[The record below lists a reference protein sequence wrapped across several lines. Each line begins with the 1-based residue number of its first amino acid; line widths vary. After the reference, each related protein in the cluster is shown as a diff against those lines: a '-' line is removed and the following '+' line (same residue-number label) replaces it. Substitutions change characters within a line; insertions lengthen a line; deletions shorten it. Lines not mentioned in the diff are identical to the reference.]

1 MIRERIHEKDT
12 MKDRRQFQRF
22 TADVLDM
29 HGRSVFAKAARILD
43 MSVGGALVNTKTKL
57 NKGKKC
63 ILRVR
68 EEGSVLD
75 LESVVAW
82 SSLYENPEASG
93 SDLGPPYKTGLKFT
107 NVSRETAKKIARF
120 IQNHAQTPNSQ
131 VVQNQ
136 LSGYRMNV
144 RIQIQAPAKIMLIFH
159 EGFRIK
165 NLSLGG
171 MLIESEYPL
180 DVGVTLSLKIF
191 RSRTNTINVL
201 GKVTSCIE
209 AKENDSQHYDIGI
222 AFIKMSGKDKELLRE
237 LMCLLETMC
246 CIAPSNPKK

>member
-1 MIRERIHEKDT
+1 

-29 HGRSVFAKAARILD
+29 LGRSVFAKAARILD
-43 MSVGGALVNTKTKL
+43 MSVGGVLVNTGIKL

-75 LESVVAW
+75 LESVVVW

-93 SDLGPPYKTGLKFT
+93 SDLVPPYKTGLKFT
-107 NVSRETAKKIARF
+107 DISRATAKKITRF
-120 IQNHAQTPNSQ
+120 IESHAQAIDRQ
-131 VVQNQ
+131 EVQTK

-144 RIQIQAPAKIMLIFH
+144 RVQIQAPEKIMLIFH

-171 MLIESEYPL
+171 MLTESNEPL
-180 DVGVTLSLKIF
+180 DVGETLLLKIL

-209 AKENDSQHYDIGI
+209 VKEHESQHYDIGI
-222 AFIKMSGKDKELLRE
+222 AFIKMSRKDKELLRE

-246 CIAPSNPKK
+246 CIAPSNYENE

>member
-1 MIRERIHEKDT
+1 MIRERDIMT
-12 MKDRRQFQRF
+12 DRRQFQRF
-22 TADVLDM
+22 TADVLDI

-43 MSVGGALVNTKTKL
+43 MSVGGVMVNTDTKL

-68 EEGSVLD
+68 EEESVLD

-82 SSLYENPEASG
+82 SSLYENPEVSG
-93 SDLGPPYKTGLKFT
+93 SDLVPPYNTGLRFT
-107 NVSRETAKKIARF
+107 DVSSETTKKITRF
-120 IQNHAQTPNSQ
+120 IENHARAIDRQEVQTR
-131 VVQNQ
+131 
-136 LSGYRMNV
+136 LSGFRMNV
-144 RIQIQAPAKIMLIFH
+144 RVQIQAPAKTMLIFH

-171 MLIESEYPL
+171 MLTESNDPL
-180 DVGVTLSLKIF
+180 DVGETLLLKIF
-191 RSRTNTINVL
+191 RSRTNTINIL

-209 AKENDSQHYDIGI
+209 IKENDSQYYDIGM

-246 CIAPSNPKK
+246 CIAPSNPKE

>member
-1 MIRERIHEKDT
+1 

-29 HGRSVFAKAARILD
+29 HGRSVFAKVARILD
-43 MSVGGALVNTKTKL
+43 MSLGGVMVNTDTEL

-63 ILRVR
+63 ILRVQ
-68 EEGSVLD
+68 EEESALD
-75 LESVVAW
+75 LESVVVW
-82 SSLYENPEASG
+82 SALHENPEASG
-93 SDLGPPYKTGLKFT
+93 SDLVPPYKTGLKFT
-107 NVSRETAKKIARF
+107 AVSRATTKKISRF
-120 IQNHAQTPNSQ
+120 IENHAQTINKQ
-131 VVQNQ
+131 EVQQNK

-144 RIQIQAPAKIMLIFH
+144 RVQLQAPANIMLIFH
-159 EGFRIK
+159 DGFRIK

-171 MLIESEYPL
+171 MLTESDDPL
-180 DVGVTLSLKIF
+180 EIGERLLLKIF

-209 AKENDSQHYDIGI
+209 VKENDSQHYDIGI
-222 AFIKMSGKDKELLRE
+222 AFKKMSGKDKELLRE

-246 CIAPSNPKK
+246 CIAPSNHNS

>member
-1 MIRERIHEKDT
+1 MIRERDIMT
-12 MKDRRQFQRF
+12 DRRQFQRF
-22 TADVLDM
+22 TADVLDI

-43 MSVGGALVNTKTKL
+43 MSVGGVMVNTDTKL

-68 EEGSVLD
+68 EEESVLD

-82 SSLYENPEASG
+82 SSLYENPEVSG
-93 SDLGPPYKTGLKFT
+93 SDLVPPYNTGLRFT
-107 NVSRETAKKIARF
+107 DVSSATTKKITRF
-120 IQNHAQTPNSQ
+120 IENHAQAIDRQ
-131 VVQNQ
+131 EVQTR
-136 LSGYRMNV
+136 LSGFRMNV
-144 RIQIQAPAKIMLIFH
+144 RVQIQAPAKTMLIFH

-171 MLIESEYPL
+171 MLTESNDPL
-180 DVGVTLSLKIF
+180 DVGETLLLKIF
-191 RSRTNTINVL
+191 RSRTNTINIL

-209 AKENDSQHYDIGI
+209 TKENDSQYYDIGI

-246 CIAPSNPKK
+246 CIAPSNPKE